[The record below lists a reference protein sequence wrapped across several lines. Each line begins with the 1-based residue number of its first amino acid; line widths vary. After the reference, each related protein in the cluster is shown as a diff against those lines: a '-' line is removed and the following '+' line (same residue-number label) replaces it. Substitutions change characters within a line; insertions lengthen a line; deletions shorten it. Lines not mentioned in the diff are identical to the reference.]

1 MLSASESVAI
11 VPAVF
16 KEEVGTS
23 ANTARI
29 ATIEPAALA
38 DSAEDIIDDIA
49 TESWPFTTG
58 ATDDATLSTTDELS
72 TTVELSTDAETLAI
86 GVTDAETLEE
96 ASTEA
101 ETLAGATELSTSDD
115 ELTASLATTEETTS
129 DDALT
134 SVTAGTSDAAEETD
148 ADADNVTVVADCDVA
163 AVSSTLTTAGSVPD
177 VVFATWSAEAVPSAI
192 ATAPKIDTAV
202 IPATIHFL
210 PALYIL

>member
-1 MLSASESVAI
+1 M
-11 VPAVF
+11 PAVDAETVACA
-16 KEEVGTS
+16 K
-23 ANTARI
+23 TARI
-29 ATIEPAALA
+29 VTIEPAALA

-58 ATDDATLSTTDELS
+58 ATDDATLSTTE
-72 TTVELSTDAETLAI
+72 ELSTDAETLAT
-86 GVTDAETLEE
+86 GVTDADTLEE

-163 AVSSTLTTAGSVPD
+163 AASSTLTTAGSVPD